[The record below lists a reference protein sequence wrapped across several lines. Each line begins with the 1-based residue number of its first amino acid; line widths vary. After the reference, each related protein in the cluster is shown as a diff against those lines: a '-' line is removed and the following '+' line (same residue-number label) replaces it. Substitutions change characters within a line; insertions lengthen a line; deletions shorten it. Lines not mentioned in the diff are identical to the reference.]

1 MAAKG
6 PKAVDSTVE
15 RRGLTLGDE
24 SLSVAFPKLSSR
36 FRRQAKTGTPLRRR
50 LGVAKTP
57 RAPTGRRV
65 RGSRSLASR
74 PNLG

>member
-36 FRRQAKTGTPLRRR
+36 FRRQAKTGTPLRRG
-50 LGVAKTP
+50 LGW
-57 RAPTGRRV
+57 RRRSAPTGRRV